1 MDAGNVN
8 HECEEVVESDPVTAA
23 AAASISLNPPPPSTS
38 SKPLKQQHHQQ
49 HQQHHQQHI
58 ITTYAKPVSTQFT
71 TLNAVPSSAGFTV
84 VPSSSHT
91 STSKTIVVLPV
102 TSTSNPASGDNAAA
116 SQPVLKKLKLG

>member
-23 AAASISLNPPPPSTS
+23 AAASISLNPPPTS
-38 SKPLKQQHHQQ
+38 SKPLKQQ
-49 HQQHHQQHI
+49 HQQHI

-102 TSTSNPASGDNAAA
+102 TSSSNPASGDAA